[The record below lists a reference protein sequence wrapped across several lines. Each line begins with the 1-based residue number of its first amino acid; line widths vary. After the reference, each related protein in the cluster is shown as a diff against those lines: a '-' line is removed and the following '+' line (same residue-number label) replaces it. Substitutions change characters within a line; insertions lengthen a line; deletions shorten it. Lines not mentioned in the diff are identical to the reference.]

1 MGRKR
6 DIRQIEAIAR
16 EFGMDPHQRREFGD
30 YVEDCKRRGDGG
42 SQPGGDFTYEE
53 LRAKAQEFLAEEE

>member
-16 EFGMDPHQRREFGD
+16 EFGMDPEERREFGD
-30 YVEDCKRRGDGG
+30 YVEDCKRSGEGG
-42 SQPGGDFTYEE
+42 SGPNGDFTYGE
-53 LRAKAQEFLAEEE
+53 LRDKVPEFRGEKE